1 MIDRMFFDM
10 LDDLGVRVEYA
21 DLSGRARLG
30 EYIHRRK
37 LVRLH
42 NDLGP
47 REHPFVLG
55 HETWHAINGDEP
67 SMFPQFDEKMERR
80 ADEWAAMQ
88 LIDPARYSEVERDCI
103 GHIPTM
109 AFQLGVIDEALEV
122 YISML
127 SRIGDTVYVQPR
139 MGAGIWTERIEVVA

>member
-1 MIDRMFFDM
+1 MMDGMFFDM
-10 LDDLGVRVEYA
+10 LDDLRVRVEYA
-21 DLSGRARLG
+21 DLSGRSRLG
-30 EYIHRRK
+30 EYVHSKR

-42 NDLGP
+42 HDLGP
-47 REHPFVLG
+47 REHPFILG

-67 SMFPQFDEKMERR
+67 SMLPQFDEKMERQ
-80 ADEWAAMQ
+80 ADEWSAMQ
-88 LIDPARYSEVERDCI
+88 LIDPETYSEVERECG

-127 SRIGDTVYVQPR
+127 TRIGDTVYVRPG
-139 MGAGIWTERIEVVA
+139 MGFGVWTERIEVVA